1 MANISRCINHISTS
15 TLGVTINF
23 KNERGPEVKKFENCC
38 NNPFQVTGWPDH
50 IPCTL
55 TLCSSH
61 TKTFYS
67 PQYVMLAPPSCQRPC
82 VNLQLFTCLTPR
94 LRQNK
99 DEAVEGGHAN
109 TKSPEENSWVVAVL
123 PSMLCSN
130 IFPGS
135 PSKLLCLPQN
145 SLSYNSSFTAPSV
158 NSINIRFALLIIC
171 L

>member
-1 MANISRCINHISTS
+1 MQ
-15 TLGVTINF
+15 
-23 KNERGPEVKKFENCC
+23 RGPEVKKFENCC
-38 NNPFQVTGWPDH
+38 NNPFQVTSWPHH
-50 IPCTL
+50 IPWFTL
-55 TLCSSH
+55 TLCSNH

-82 VNLQLFTCLTPR
+82 VNLKPAWHHTKKG

-109 TKSPEENSWVVAVL
+109 TKGPEENSWVVAVL
-123 PSMLCSN
+123 ASVSYSN

-145 SLSYNSSFTAPSV
+145 SFFCNLLSLRT
-158 NSINIRFALLIIC
+158 LLIWLAYI
-171 L
+171 LLF